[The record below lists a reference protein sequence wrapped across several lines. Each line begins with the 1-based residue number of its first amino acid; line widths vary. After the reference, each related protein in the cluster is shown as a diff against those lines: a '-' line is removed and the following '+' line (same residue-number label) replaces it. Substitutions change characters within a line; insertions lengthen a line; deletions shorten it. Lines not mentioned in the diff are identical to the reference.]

1 MAALSET
8 QKVPWLFLD
17 TNILVDLLAERHPHF
32 EPALALMRGA
42 RSGSLRLCTSA
53 LSVTTCWYL
62 VSRQRDNA
70 TALDAIRAM
79 LRFVEVI
86 PVSERAVLQAV
97 QSDFRDF
104 EDAVQYFAA
113 LEAGDTAFIIT
124 RNVRDFRQSV
134 IPVCSAR
141 DYPEAATTR

>member
-1 MAALSET
+1 MAASSHPE
-8 QKVPWLFLD
+8 KAPRLFLD

-32 EPALALMRGA
+32 EPALSLMRQA
-42 RSGSLRLCTSA
+42 RSGNVRLCTSA
-53 LSVTTCWYL
+53 LSITTCWYL
-62 VSRQRDNA
+62 VSRQRDSA

-79 LRFVEVI
+79 TRFVEII
-86 PVSERAVLQAV
+86 PVSERAVLQAL
-97 QSDFRDF
+97 QSVFSDF

-124 RNVRDFRQSV
+124 RNVRDFRKSV

-141 DYPEAATTR
+141 DYPEASQSR